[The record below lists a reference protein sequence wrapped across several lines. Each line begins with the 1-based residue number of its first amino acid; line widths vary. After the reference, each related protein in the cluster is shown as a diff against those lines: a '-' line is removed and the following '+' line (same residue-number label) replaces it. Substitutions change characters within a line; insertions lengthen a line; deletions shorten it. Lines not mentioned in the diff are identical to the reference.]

1 MSYNY
6 IADLNLEMEIK
17 PESTISQTLFK
28 DDKIRV
34 VLFGFAA
41 GQELTEHTASRAA
54 SLHFLSG
61 EARLILDGEER
72 QAQAQTWVHMAPK
85 TPHSVLAITDVLM
98 LLTLYN

>member
-54 SLHFLSG
+54 SLHFLKG
-61 EARLILDGEER
+61 EAKLTLDGEER
-72 QAQAQTWVHMAPK
+72 QAQSQTWVHMPPRM
-85 TPHSVLAITDVLM
+85 PHSVLAITDVLM